1 MGRTMDLNELGG
13 VPGGT
18 SGAVGAIM
26 AAIGGAIWL
35 VRKVLR
41 NDRVEGARSQ
51 AETDIIERLQDM
63 LDKANARA
71 DIEAQRADLA
81 YKERNEALRLIGS
94 LEAKVSA
101 LETEIRMMREQF
113 YGKDSA
119 LGGAKQGDL
128 SPSGARN

>member
-13 VPGGT
+13 VPGGA
-18 SGAVGAIM
+18 SGALGAIV

-35 VRKVLR
+35 VRKVWR
-41 NDRVEGARSQ
+41 SDRVEGARSQ

-71 DIEAQRADLA
+71 DLAEQRADLA
-81 YKERNEALRLIGS
+81 YKERNDALRIIGS

-101 LETEIRMMREQF
+101 LETEIRMIREQF
-113 YGKDSA
+113 NGK
-119 LGGAKQGDL
+119 GT
-128 SPSGARN
+128 